1 MAQRAILC
9 GVLLHWFWYFKWSHP
24 YRQLNNVAHHL
35 LLFAVCDG
43 MWLIDL
49 FVFSISSGIPKAIDT
64 WKNVKFRWDRQESIS
79 AHSSIFF
86 LFLRL
91 GSVGQ
96 VWSPFWL
103 GTKLYAGRLS
113 TASGVPP
120 RAGGSS
126 EGSSVL
132 QGPGTSPAL
141 HVCHAGKTQT
151 DPKQIIIEC
160 KALSWVSVKWNVLH
174 SFCLWAKSVSLIKR
188 LSKCN
193 ILYVSQ
199 TTIMHIQ
206 SLMLTLDPNVCV
218 LNTQPKVSEASH
230 SVSQMFMWIKCL
242 CPTEAKGRLWGGLPH
257 SHDYLNQRRTEND
270 KHLQEGE
277 RDRKRV
283 GGWEERR
290 A

>member
-206 SLMLTLDPNVCV
+206 SLMLTMFVCWIPSPKCQKPPIVWVRCSCESNAFNVPQKQRDVYEGVCRIPMITSTKEEQRMI
-218 LNTQPKVSEASH
+218 NTCRKVRGIERGW
-230 SVSQMFMWIKCL
+230 VD
-242 CPTEAKGRLWGGLPH
+242 GRKDGH
-257 SHDYLNQRRTEND
+257 R
-270 KHLQEGE
+270 
-277 RDRKRV
+277 
-283 GGWEERR
+283 
-290 A
+290 